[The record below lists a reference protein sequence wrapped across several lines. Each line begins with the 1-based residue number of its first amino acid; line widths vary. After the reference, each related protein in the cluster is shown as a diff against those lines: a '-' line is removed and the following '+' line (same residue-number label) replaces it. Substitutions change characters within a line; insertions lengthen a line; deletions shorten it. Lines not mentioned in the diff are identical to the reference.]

1 MFSIGTL
8 KLRNAT
14 KENRRSSEL
23 LEEAERFRSPE
34 SASRPVSSLGA
45 HFVGAFE
52 ATEKQMDV
60 VENVVRNARNTGLP
74 SKEER
79 RMLHNPFSAAEPAVA
94 ARPTDEQLAALGEA
108 QGKAAQAWQAA
119 SEADAPRRERVLQM
133 KGCLDGQCCYMVP
146 GQMQNG
152 PSVYK

>member
-1 MFSIGTL
+1 
-8 KLRNAT
+8 
-14 KENRRSSEL
+14 
-23 LEEAERFRSPE
+23 
-34 SASRPVSSLGA
+34 V
-45 HFVGAFE
+45 VE

-79 RMLHNPFSAAEPAVA
+79 RMLHNPFSAAEPAVP

-108 QGKAAQAWQAA
+108 QVKAAQAWQAA

-133 KGCLDGQCCYMVP
+133 KGCLEGQCCMVP

-152 PSVYK
+152 PSAYKS

>member
-1 MFSIGTL
+1 
-8 KLRNAT
+8 
-14 KENRRSSEL
+14 
-23 LEEAERFRSPE
+23 
-34 SASRPVSSLGA
+34 
-45 HFVGAFE
+45 
-52 ATEKQMDV
+52 MDIA
-60 VENVVRNARNTGLP
+60 ENVVRNARNTGLP

-79 RMLHNPFSAAEPAVA
+79 RMLHNPFSAAEPAVP

-152 PSVYK
+152 PSVYKS

>member
-1 MFSIGTL
+1 MG
-8 KLRNAT
+8 
-14 KENRRSSEL
+14 
-23 LEEAERFRSPE
+23 
-34 SASRPVSSLGA
+34 
-45 HFVGAFE
+45 
-52 ATEKQMDV
+52 D

-133 KGCLDGQCCYMVP
+133 QGCLEGQCCMVP

-152 PSVYK
+152 PSAYKS

>member
-1 MFSIGTL
+1 MDI
-8 KLRNAT
+8 A
-14 KENRRSSEL
+14 EN
-23 LEEAERFRSPE
+23 
-34 SASRPVSSLGA
+34 
-45 HFVGAFE
+45 
-52 ATEKQMDV
+52 
-60 VENVVRNARNTGLP
+60 VRNARNTGLP

-79 RMLHNPFSAAEPAVA
+79 RMLHTPFSAAEPAVP

-108 QGKAAQAWQAA
+108 QVKAAQAWQAA

-152 PSVYK
+152 PSVYKS